1 MISEIHTHEDPILTR
16 EEAIEILNTP
26 DDQLDMLIER
36 AGILRKKY
44 KGNRVSIHILTN
56 VRSAA
61 KTILHQDLH
70 HYTEKL

>member
-36 AGILRKKY
+36 A
-44 KGNRVSIHILTN
+44 
-56 VRSAA
+56 VRHSM
-61 KTILHQDLH
+61 L
-70 HYTEKL
+70 YTKECADRM